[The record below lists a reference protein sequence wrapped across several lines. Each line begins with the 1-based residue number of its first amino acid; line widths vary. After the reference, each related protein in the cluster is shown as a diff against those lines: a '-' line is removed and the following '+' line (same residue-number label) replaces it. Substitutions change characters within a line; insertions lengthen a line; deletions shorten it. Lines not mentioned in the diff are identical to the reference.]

1 MFTFNGIAFKSLLIK
16 QFTSLLLPHCLYNG
30 VLRRCRRNGA
40 LFVENSNTINIG
52 NALSV
57 NQIISL
63 PPPPQKIAYL
73 GSRNSKNACTHLAW
87 FFWLFTLFYSLGLL
101 QSFKKI
107 MFYRNA
113 SNMLNVCLIV
123 YCLIRVMF
131 ILSFLINGEH
141 SKTKCF
147 LC

>member
-1 MFTFNGIAFKSLLIK
+1 MHHIHNFITINKLFTFNGIAFKSLLIK

-57 NQIISL
+57 NKMISL

-73 GSRNSKNACTHLAW
+73 GSRNSKNACTHW
-87 FFWLFTLFYSLGLL
+87 HDFFDFLHCSTLRFTTEF
-101 QSFKKI
+101 
-107 MFYRNA
+107 
-113 SNMLNVCLIV
+113 
-123 YCLIRVMF
+123 
-131 ILSFLINGEH
+131 
-141 SKTKCF
+141 
-147 LC
+147 